1 MRHTFMFLLCLVCL
15 TCFAIAG
22 PFQQPNQDFLRSDH
36 PSLELQTTEGT
47 SFKINFPR
55 EKPLVTLFLMTDCPI
70 ANASAP
76 EIARTL
82 EQYKSSPVDFI
93 VVYVDADLSLKK
105 IEEHQAKYNLQ
116 CLSVLDPY
124 RLWTQRLSIDIAP
137 QVTIHDANG
146 SLLYQGRID
155 DRYNDYG
162 KRKAEA
168 TVHYL
173 FDSIGSVLAGKKPE
187 PRQTKPIGCHV
198 FRDQKISASAKS
210 SFVKDIAPIVH
221 SRCATCHQPG
231 QIGPFNLITFEDIQ
245 HRGNL
250 IEQVINDR
258 SMPPWKAGPAD
269 VKYLHDRRL
278 TADEIKT
285 LTTWIHAGMPRGD
298 ENKVLSVPTQEVGWK
313 FGIPDVVIEMEQAF
327 EVPADGPDIYR
338 NFAIELPAHLQDKQ
352 LWVRGLD
359 FQPSNPAVVH
369 HTLFFSAPRD
379 LLEGKRSDDGK
390 PGMAGGIGTL
400 FAQQGLRIPNVVQG
414 SFKNMGGWAA
424 GAELS
429 LLPDGLAYSIPPK
442 SSFILATHFH
452 PSGKV
457 EAEKSKIG
465 LYLTPTPPIH
475 TFFPIQLPPLFGFF
489 KGIDIPAGKQDYLI
503 EDSWTLPCDM
513 VAFGVNSHAHY
524 VGRTMHLAAQLPD
537 GKELVL
543 LNIEDWDFAWQEQYR
558 FTEPLHLPAGTR
570 LHAQIRYDNSAANPR
585 NPYSPP
591 RRITFGEESTDEM
604 GSISLMAYPKDEAN
618 FTSLMEQYRKH
629 VRDQISLKPLF
640 STRFRFLG
648 Q

>member
-1 MRHTFMFLLCLVCL
+1 MRFPLIFMLCLVSL
-15 TCFAIAG
+15 ACFATAG
-22 PFQQPNQDFLRSDH
+22 PVQQLNEETLSSDT
-36 PSLELQTTEGT
+36 PSFELQTSAGS

-70 ANASAP
+70 ANAAAP

-82 EQYKSSPVDFI
+82 EHYKSSPVDFI
-93 VVYVDADLSLKK
+93 VVYVDADLTLKK
-105 IEEHQAKYNLQ
+105 IEEHQAEYNLH
-116 CLSVLDPY
+116 CTAVLDPY
-124 RLWTQRLSIDIAP
+124 QQWSQHLSVDVAP
-137 QVTIHDANG
+137 QVTVHDTNG
-146 SLLYQGRID
+146 SLRYQGRID

-168 TVHYL
+168 TAHFL
-173 FDSIGSVLAGKKPE
+173 FDSIESVLAGKTPE
-187 PRQTKPIGCHV
+187 PRQTKPIGCDV
-198 FRDQKISASAKS
+198 FRNQKITLSAKL
-210 SFVKDIAPIVH
+210 SFAKDIAPIVH
-221 SRCATCHQPG
+221 NRCTTCHQPG

-245 HRGNL
+245 HRGGL

-278 TADEIKT
+278 TDEEILT

-298 ENKVLSVPTQEVGWK
+298 ESQVLKMPTQEVGWK
-313 FGIPDVVIEMEQAF
+313 FGTPDVVIEMDQAF

-338 NFAIELPAHLQDKQ
+338 NFTIELPAHLQDKQ

-369 HTLFFSAPRD
+369 HALFFSAPSD
-379 LLEGKRSDDGK
+379 LLKGKKSDDGK
-390 PGMAGGIGTL
+390 PGMPGGIAAL
-400 FAQQGLRIPNVVQG
+400 IARQGLRIPNVVQG
-414 SFKNMGGWAA
+414 TFKNMGGWAA

-429 LLPDGLAYSIPPK
+429 LLPAGLAYAIPPK

-452 PSGKV
+452 PSGKM
-457 EAEKSKIG
+457 EAEKSKVG
-465 LYLTPTPPIH
+465 LYLTTTPPDH
-475 TFFPIQLPPLFGFF
+475 TFLPIQLPPLFGFF
-489 KGIDIPAGKQDYLI
+489 KGIDIPAGKRDYQI

-524 VGRTMHLAAQLPD
+524 LGRTMHLTAQLPD

-558 FTEPLHLPAGTR
+558 FTEPLPLPAGTR

-591 RRITFGEESTDEM
+591 RRVTFGEESTDEM

-618 FTSLMEQYRKH
+618 FESLMEQYRKH
-629 VRDQISLKPLF
+629 VRDQMSLKPLF
-640 STRFRFLG
+640 STRFKFLG

>member
-1 MRHTFMFLLCLVCL
+1 MRFTLMFMLCLVSL
-15 TCFAIAG
+15 ACFATAG
-22 PFQQPNQDFLRSDH
+22 PVQQPSEETLRSDT
-36 PSLELQTTEGT
+36 PNFEFQTSSGSSL
-47 SFKINFPR
+47 KICFPR

-82 EQYKSSPVDFI
+82 EHYKSSPVDFI
-93 VVYVDADLSLKK
+93 VVYVDAELTRKK

-116 CLSVLDPY
+116 CLAVFDPY
-124 RLWTQRLSIDIAP
+124 QQWVRHLSVEIAP
-137 QVTIHDANG
+137 QVTVHDTTG
-146 SLLYQGRID
+146 MLRYQGRID

-168 TVHYL
+168 TAHYL
-173 FDSIGSVLAGKKPE
+173 FDSIESVLTGKTPE

-198 FRDQKISASAKS
+198 FRNQKISALAKS
-210 SFVKDIAPIVH
+210 SFAKDIAPIVH
-221 SRCATCHQPG
+221 SRCTSCHQPG

-278 TADEIKT
+278 TADEIQT

-298 ENKVLSVPTQEVGWK
+298 ESQALSIPTQEVGWK
-313 FGIPDVVIEMEQAF
+313 FGTPDVVIEMDQAF
-327 EVPADGPDIYR
+327 EVPAEGPDIYR

-359 FQPSNPAVVH
+359 FQPSNPTVVH
-369 HTLFFSAPRD
+369 HALFFSAPSD
-379 LLEGKRSDDGK
+379 LLKGKKSDDGK
-390 PGMAGGIGTL
+390 PGMPGGIAAL
-400 FAQQGLRIPNVVQG
+400 IARQGLRIPNVVQG
-414 SFKNMGGWAA
+414 TFKNMGGWAA

-452 PSGKV
+452 PSGKE

-465 LYLTPTPPIH
+465 LYLTSTPPAH
-475 TFFPIQLPPLFGFF
+475 TFLPIQLPPLFGFF

-524 VGRTMHLAAQLPD
+524 LGRTMHLTAQLPD

-558 FTEPLHLPAGTR
+558 FNEPLPLPKGTR
-570 LHAQIRYDNSAANPR
+570 LHAQIRYDNSAENPR

-591 RRITFGEESTDEM
+591 RRVKFGEESTDEM

-618 FTSLMEQYRKH
+618 IESLIEQYRKH

-640 STRFRFLG
+640 STRF
-648 Q
+648 